1 MACFM
6 RRVNLWTRRRNTVI
20 DTKNRIVQYPNRYR
34 DKISGQVFDFEP
46 YPGTVTEQGTL
57 INKALF
63 GQINNLNNDY
73 ACGETAWM
81 NFNDNEEHVLDL
93 AQEDTGGIMTG
104 AFTDCVLTVPHG
116 VAKVVFDICIRID
129 DAPNKVGSGV
139 CAIVKNGEKVKTF
152 DSHVLTPGTTF
163 FHRTYISVTE
173 GDTLSFVVQ
182 KTSTASESGWS
193 IRNGGFISMQAVEFN
208 V

>member
-1 MACFM
+1 M
-6 RRVNLWTRRRNTVI
+6 I

-34 DKISGQVFDFEP
+34 DKISGQIFDFEP
-46 YPGTVTEQGTL
+46 FPGTVTEQGTS

-73 ACGETAWM
+73 AYGEIAWM
-81 NFNDNEEHVLDL
+81 TFSDNEEHVLDL
-93 AQEDTGGIMTG
+93 AQEDTGGIMIG

-116 VAKVVFDICIRID
+116 VVKIVFDICIQID
-129 DAPNKVGSGV
+129 DTLNMVGSGV
-139 CAIVKNGEKVKTF
+139 CAIVKNNEKIKTF
-152 DSHVLTPGTTF
+152 NRHVLTPGTTF
-163 FHRTYISVTE
+163 FHRAYISVIE